1 MSELGT
7 RRARRRQ
14 QTRDRIEQVALELF
28 RRDGFGAVTVEDVC
42 RAARVAPATFY
53 RHFACKEDVVFA
65 YRADFSAALADA
77 VTAAAEG
84 CPDHERLGRI
94 LAVFTRHLE
103 FQSQFLALRDE
114 IVLRDPDLVRGTLA
128 LQRDMENQLAA
139 GLADL
144 RGLAQPDNRAR
155 WEAAIGIVVLRM
167 AVRSWR
173 GGESDSLG
181 AAAEQGMARLRE
193 LLCVPQPCSTGGSPA
208 PPVAAEER
216 RAAR

>member
-42 RAARVAPATFY
+42 RVARVAPATFY

-77 VTAAAEG
+77 VSTAAGGPEH
-84 CPDHERLGRI
+84 DRLDRI
-94 LAVFTRHLE
+94 LATFTRHLE
-103 FQSQFLALRDE
+103 SQSEFLALRDE

-155 WEAAIGIVVLRM
+155 WEAAIGILVLRM

-193 LLCVPQPCSTGGSPA
+193 LLSVPQPCAPDGPPA
-208 PPVAAEER
+208 PSVAAEGR
-216 RAAR
+216 RTVR